1 MFYVDDGLVAA
12 KTTAEADA
20 LVDLVG
26 SMFEIRKLGEP
37 EDFLGIHICRDRS
50 AGTITVD
57 QEDKAT
63 ALAAELGVS
72 GTFRIVPMT
81 PEVFGEL
88 RGAQPGGPMADKR
101 RYQQVVGSLL
111 HLAQCTRPDIALWG
125 FLFGFALRR
134 VALLC
139 GVFVQLH
146 LALFPAGGPF
156 LPPLSV
162 NRYCATDIALLVP
175 HHIFPYEILPHMVQ
189 RCIYKVW
196 SDSVAS
202 TA

>member
-1 MFYVDDGLVAA
+1 MGSLRKRFMCAWNKRLEGELSVKGFEQSDDDPALWILHGEGGAVLVMFYVDDGLVAA

-88 RGAQPGGPMADKR
+88 RGAQPGEPSR
-101 RYQQVVGSLL
+101 
-111 HLAQCTRPDIALWG
+111 
-125 FLFGFALRR
+125 
-134 VALLC
+134 
-139 GVFVQLH
+139 
-146 LALFPAGGPF
+146 
-156 LPPLSV
+156 LSAA
-162 NRYCATDIALLVP
+162 C
-175 HHIFPYEILPHMVQ
+175 
-189 RCIYKVW
+189 CI
-196 SDSVAS
+196 
-202 TA
+202 